1 MVFNII
7 LLIYF
12 NTIRIVLSFMFKF
25 KFMKQLIICL
35 YIVLNVLFSR
45 TVYHIPIEGTI
56 DLGLPPYIERS
67 IKEAEDNNA
76 LSIIFEVNTFG
87 GRVDAATQIKDA
99 ILDSKVPT
107 VAFINKRAIS
117 AGALISLSCE
127 KIYMTGGGTIGATT
141 AVDMSGNKASEKVI
155 SYMREEMASTAEKR
169 GRNKYIARGM
179 VDEELEFPNKI
190 KKEYITTDNE
200 VDTLKTIIYYLVI
213 DNDTV
218 YVDDIEGRKQGNLIT
233 LTTEQALKYKIAD
246 KSADTFESVLD
257 SLGLSNVN
265 VLKKSENWSEA
276 FVRFLTNPV
285 VASLLTTFGFLGIL
299 FELQSPGWGIPGSV
313 GLICLILSLSASYI
327 AELATMNDLLVVL
340 IGLLLILL
348 EAFFIPGF
356 GIPGIAGIAFIL
368 WGLYLLLLPDVPVG
382 GEVLSQASNG
392 LIIGIIGGIIGLF
405 FLFRA
410 MTRTKFWRDL
420 TSPDIQKKEDGYVA
434 SFGWEKLV
442 GEEAITETDL
452 HPSGW
457 IVVNNERIFAVSEG
471 NFIEKNVKV
480 IILSVDGNRVVVRKN

>member
-1 MVFNII
+1 
-7 LLIYF
+7 
-12 NTIRIVLSFMFKF
+12 
-25 KFMKQLIICL
+25 MKQLIIYF
-35 YIVLNVLFSR
+35 YIAFNILLSN

-56 DLGLPPYIERS
+56 DLGLPPFIERS
-67 IKEAEDNNA
+67 IKEAENNNA
-76 LSIIFEVNTFG
+76 SSIIFEVNTFG

-99 ILDSKVPT
+99 ILDSKVRT

-155 SYMREEMASTAEKR
+155 SYMREEMAATAEKR

-190 KKEYITTDNE
+190 KIEYITADNE
-200 VDTLKTIIYYLVI
+200 VDTIKTMIYYLVI

-218 YVDDIEGRKQGNLIT
+218 FVDDIEGRKQGNLIT
-233 LTTEQALKYKIAD
+233 LTTEQALKYGIAD
-246 KSADTFESVLD
+246 RSADTFDSVLD
-257 SLGLSNVN
+257 SLGFSKATI
-265 VLKKSENWSEA
+265 LKTSENWSEN

-299 FELQSPGWGIPGSV
+299 FELQSPGWGIPGSI

-327 AELATMNDLLVVL
+327 AELATMTDLLVVL
-340 IGLLLILL
+340 IGLLLIAL
-348 EAFFIPGF
+348 EAIVIPGF

-368 WGLYLLLLPDVPVG
+368 WGLYLLLLPDVPVS
-382 GEVLSQASNG
+382 EDILSQASNG
-392 LIIGIIGGIIGLF
+392 LMIGIIGGIFGLVL
-405 FLFRA
+405 LFRA
-410 MTRTKFWRDL
+410 MTKTKFWRDL
-420 TSPDIQKKEDGYVA
+420 TSPDGQKKEDGYVA

-442 GEEAITETDL
+442 GENALTETDL

-457 IVVNNERIFAVSEG
+457 IIVNNERIFAVSEG
-471 NFIEKNVKV
+471 NFIDKNVNV
-480 IILSVDGNRVVVRKN
+480 IILTVDGNRVVVRKK